1 MAQNMGFGSA
11 VTGFGTG
18 YLNALR
24 QGRSEQS
31 SLLSAKL
38 RKDALDQKKQEA
50 SAAGSLRA
58 MQMEDLIDAR
68 KDRRDAAK
76 DRTANATN
84 KLLFGANAKVSDFY
98 AKMQPIIATMDPAQR
113 KTTHDSMRASVR
125 GMLTAGGMKPED
137 ADGYAESLIKP
148 YGMQLE
154 DETVE
159 VNMGPNMTEQGLMSS
174 GVVPQSSMNAQ
185 LGGDAPAPGQATDW
199 QMQQDGT
206 YGRVGSQRLDPNLR
220 AMMGMQNYLGNMG
233 QNMAATAAG
242 GRNPSTGTPGG
253 YDFQQYQDP
262 TYGVTEQR
270 QGVTKTMPATATYGI
285 DLKNQS
291 LIGKNNASTELTK
304 VRTQQ
309 LNDLFPD
316 QAAFLKQKVA
326 SLGANIKNVETRTK
340 FIGLNYEL
348 ELRKHAAQT
357 AHQQAMIAIE
367 GGQLSNAQQNLAL
380 RKVGLR
386 MKAIIDPERII
397 NNGAA
402 IISDLTRAMGVKG
415 ADVPALKQQIAMV
428 RAEQKRMKEFQH
440 TTTSDPRKLLDAQYV
455 SSVLANTVGR
465 ASPELQAQLQGEY
478 GLTKSP
484 TAMYDRM
491 LGTLPFD
498 SPFYDSEDWGENDY
512 MGNSEDVPI
521 WNPMARAAQTM
532 QGRMT
537 GGAGRRPIS
546 SPNGGIPGFTR

>member
-68 KDRRDAAK
+68 RDRRDAAK

-148 YGMQLE
+148 YGMQLQ
-154 DETVE
+154 DETVD
-159 VNMGPNMTEQGLMSS
+159 VPVAPNMEKEGLLSRGIIPESS
-174 GVVPQSSMNAQ
+174 VGSLGAQ
-185 LGGDAPAPGQATDW
+185 TPELGQATPFSL
-199 QMQQDGT
+199 QPDGT
-206 YGRVGSQRLDPNLR
+206 YGRVGKFAMDPTLR
-220 AMMGMQNYLGNMG
+220 
-233 QNMAATAAG
+233 NMAGMVEVLKSNPAQLAYNASQG
-242 GRNPSTGTPGG
+242 GRKPQEGFSQFAPSA
-253 YDFQQYQDP
+253 
-262 TYGVTEQR
+262 YGATEQR
-270 QGVTKTMPATATYGI
+270 SALTEQMPATATYGI

-309 LNDLFPD
+309 LQDLFPD

-357 AHQQAMIAIE
+357 AHQQAMAAIQS
-367 GGQLSNAQQNLAL
+367 GQLSNAQQNLAL

-440 TTTSDPRKLLDAQYV
+440 TTTSDPRKLLDTQYV
-455 SSVLANTVGR
+455 SSVLADTVGK
-465 ASPELQAQLQGEY
+465 ASPELQAQLQSEY

-521 WNPMARAAQTM
+521 WNPMAGAAQTM